1 MNIEIDSKIEALKDM
16 ACVCCGYDLLVRIN
30 GALPDLSIIG
40 GEEKSEITVCRTDA
54 ANGGERSDDGAQDR
68 NT

>member
-16 ACVCCGYDLLVRIN
+16 ENDLLVRIN

-54 ANGGERSDDGAQDR
+54 AGGGERSDDEAQDR

>member
-1 MNIEIDSKIEALKDM
+1 MALTITSTAHVNYTQDM
-16 ACVCCGYDLLVRIN
+16 ENDLLVRIN

-54 ANGGERSDDGAQDR
+54 AGGGERSDDEAQDR